1 MLLPRARKGPE
12 RPETPKRRK
21 GVGTGEPSRPGKAGV
36 GSRRPGS
43 RLALTSGQAAR
54 YCLVSPDTIVHWI
67 ASGHLKSQRTA
78 GGQHRIRVED
88 LREFMVERGM
98 RTDELVA
105 EMGFDPLCWEF
116 WTLLDGNARKPARH
130 PDCTTCPVYRSQ
142 AAVCH
147 EVRPLLP
154 GGTLRAPACT
164 DCIFFA
170 SVRDIHGDEK

>member
-1 MLLPRARKGPE
+1 M
-12 RPETPKRRK
+12 
-21 GVGTGEPSRPGKAGV
+21 GTGEPSRPGKAG
-36 GSRRPGS
+36 GRTRRPEP

-67 ASGHLKSQRTA
+67 AGGHLKSQRTA

-88 LREFMVERGM
+88 LREFMVEHGM

-105 EMGFDPLCWEF
+105 EMGLAPLCWEF
-116 WTLLDGNARKPARH
+116 WTLLDAQSRKPAAA
-130 PDCTTCPVYRSQ
+130 PTCKTCPVYRSQ

-170 SVRDIHGDEK
+170 NVRGIDGDEK